1 MCPQCSLKVAF
12 LYGRDIFRISCL
24 CECFQG
30 IFERFDRDR
39 SGSIDKGEM
48 REALLSLGYSVSPP
62 ILDCLLQKYDRTGQ
76 AKAMDYDSFAQYVL
90 NVIYLDLSGTARF
103 TSFLIIWMW
112 FYLQEWIDCEG
123 IMMAFDKNNYVHVL
137 IND

>member
-103 TSFLIIWMW
+103 TSFLII
-112 FYLQEWIDCEG
+112 
-123 IMMAFDKNNYVHVL
+123 
-137 IND
+137 